1 MLFTRSH
8 VDTRESDSG
17 ETGADTGALQD
28 VEKSAAAARRSGGQ
42 IYDAAGAEGKVV
54 ACLRGKKHVGF
65 DQRL

>member
-1 MLFTRSH
+1 MLFTRSC

-17 ETGADTGALQD
+17 ETCADTGTLQD
-28 VEKSAAAARRSGGQ
+28 AEKSAAAARGSGGQ

-54 ACLRGKKHVGF
+54 ACVRGEKHVGF